1 MLTPPTQPSPTDV
14 WDQLAEKLGLHAFA
28 AKRAGSS
35 GAGSPGWSS
44 ESLLRPCADG
54 ERTAHLLGLA
64 GTYLAWGF
72 NPNQVIEHC
81 LMWNR
86 QNIEPLDDDKVIST
100 CQSIAAT
107 DARNHPHRTRGV
119 ALNLLQPP
127 TPIVPLFNIADA
139 RIDTFLSNSP
149 PPQRWVLAEL
159 LPLGIVAAYVAQ
171 GGVGKSQLL
180 MQLCYSV
187 ATGVPLA
194 GYWPVGEQGT
204 VLMLCAEDSREEIH
218 RRVHRIHT
226 QINTGMPK
234 NVHKQLE
241 DRFLVRSMV
250 GQDVLLT
257 TATRTSEV
265 ERTPLLVQLL
275 LTAKQAANLK
285 LIILDPAA
293 RFRGGDEN
301 SNADATRFVQALEYL
316 AQSTG
321 ATVLIA
327 HHSGK
332 GAINAK
338 VVDQSASRGAS
349 ALTDGIRW
357 QMALTPLTSGI
368 KGYAGV
374 PEGRRHLF
382 LEASLVKTNY
392 TAPQPPIL
400 LQRCLDGYLEA
411 ISVPQSVQSD
421 DTLVAVLHALHSSP
435 NGLTAR
441 QFETQHGGLKKT
453 LKISEREVRKVL
465 DDACARGFLIK
476 VNGKPLQ
483 LTPDGVVWV
492 NSKTSPTPSAARQA
506 PRGSAARREKAQC
519 IQ

>member
-14 WDQLAEKLGLHAFA
+14 WDQLAEKLGLNDFT

-35 GAGSPGWSS
+35 GAGFSGWSS
-44 ESLLRPCADG
+44 ESLLKPCADG
-54 ERTAHLLGLA
+54 ERTAHLVGLA
-64 GTYLAWGF
+64 GTYLAKNF
-72 NPNQVIEHC
+72 NLNQVTEHC

-86 QNIEPLDDDKVIST
+86 QNIEPLDEEKVIAT

-107 DARNHPHRTRGV
+107 DARNHPNRTHGV
-119 ALNLLQPP
+119 PPQLLQPP
-127 TPIVPLFNIADA
+127 APVLPLFNIVDA
-139 RIDTFLSNSP
+139 RIDTFLSNLP
-149 PPQRWVLAEL
+149 PPQRWVLGGL
-159 LPLGIVAAYVAQ
+159 LPLGIVAAIVAK
-171 GGVGKSQLL
+171 GGVGKSQML

-194 GYWPVGEQGT
+194 GFWPVGEQGT

-226 QINTGMPK
+226 QIGPGMPK
-234 NVHKQLE
+234 AVRKQLE

-257 TATRTSEV
+257 SSTRSSEV
-265 ERTPLLVQLL
+265 ERTPLLEQLL
-275 LTAKQAANLK
+275 LTAKQANNLK
-285 LIILDPAA
+285 LIIFDPSA

-332 GAINAK
+332 GATNAK
-338 VVDQSASRGAS
+338 VADQDASRGAS

-357 QMALTPLTSGI
+357 QMALTPLTGGVT
-368 KGYAGV
+368 GYASV
-374 PEGRRHLF
+374 PADQRHLF

-392 TAPQPPIL
+392 TAPHPPVL
-400 LQRCLDGYLEA
+400 LHRCPDGYLEA
-411 ISVPQSVQSD
+411 VTAPQSVQND
-421 DTLVAVLHALHSSP
+421 DSLVAVLHALHSSSK
-435 NGLTAR
+435 GLTAR
-441 QFETQHGGLKKT
+441 QFESQHGGISKS
-453 LKISEREVRKVL
+453 LKISERDVRKVL
-465 DDACARGFLIK
+465 DEACARGFMVK
-476 VNGKPLQ
+476 ARGKPLQ
-483 LTPDGVVWV
+483 LTPEGVAWV
-492 NSKTSPTPSAARQA
+492 QAKTTPKSSAARRA
-506 PRGSAARREKAQC
+506 PHGSAARRDKTQ
-519 IQ
+519 